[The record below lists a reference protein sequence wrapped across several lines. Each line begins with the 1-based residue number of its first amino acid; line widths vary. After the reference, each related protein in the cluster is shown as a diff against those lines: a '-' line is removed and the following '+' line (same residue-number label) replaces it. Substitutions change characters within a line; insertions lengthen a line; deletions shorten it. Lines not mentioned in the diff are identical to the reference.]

1 MGMPAHTEPEI
12 TAPEVGSVR
21 RGARQCFSAGSM
33 VALLVVL
40 GVMPGAAALAAP
52 EAMSHINFVLHE
64 VVRPKPD
71 RDSREPGASIREVA
85 VGTKSISTP
94 ATCAIEPTVDPSI
107 EQVVPCDL
115 AHFRR
120 CEMFAA
126 RAWCTSTPP
135 PARL

>member
-94 ATCAIEPTVDPSI
+94 AICAIEPAVNPSI

-115 AHFRR
+115 AHSRR